1 MRFSRASDDD
11 THSFPP
17 NIRVNCSLGNGGDS
31 GNCDIESR
39 GQTHGAARKARQ
51 KRTETHFEGG
61 VEGEGAK
68 ECRPGSLCRE
78 LERNEI
84 PNRRT
89 KLRVL
94 SVRSEFYVFAA
105 PSRGRGAGVLVAT
118 GSMTVF
124 PRIPNAET
132 KVSYQPVSSTTLLK
146 GNQRS
151 FRAHLELLVERAR
164 EGNGRRK

>member
-1 MRFSRASDDD
+1 MTTLTVFLQISELIAPLAMVG
-11 THSFPP
+11 T
-17 NIRVNCSLGNGGDS
+17 VVTATL
-31 GNCDIESR
+31 
-39 GQTHGAARKARQ
+39 KAVAKPMGLPTRRDKSEQ
-51 KRTETHFEGG
+51 KPILE
-61 VEGEGAK
+61 EGEGAK

-89 KLRVL
+89 KLRAL
-94 SVRSEFYVFAA
+94 SVRSETHAFAA

-151 FRAHLELLVERAR
+151 FRAHLVLLVERAR